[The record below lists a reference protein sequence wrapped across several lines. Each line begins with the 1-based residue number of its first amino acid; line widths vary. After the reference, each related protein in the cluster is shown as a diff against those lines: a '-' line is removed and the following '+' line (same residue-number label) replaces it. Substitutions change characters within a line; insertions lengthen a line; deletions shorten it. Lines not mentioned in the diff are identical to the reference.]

1 MASICFCSF
10 SAALAGSE
18 ACSSSESHPHR
29 SATSSGHPS
38 GVEQYDWHH
47 GSLNHVIVGSTGV
60 SVRTTYVLLAQF
72 FFSSGG
78 AATTLP
84 TSVHLQVFDTQDVSS
99 GDAPHALPSLFVCSH
114 QSSHDVEHGST
125 QARSS
130 PSTFS
135 SVLTQTTLARLRA
148 AAAGTAARRTMP
160 FVTTAVSSSC
170 EGASVMSTMSDLADW
185 SNFSCQ
191 GAAPQKF
198 FTAHVESRPPVN
210 LIDLTCLPI
219 FSLLQL
225 PGWPFSQEVP
235 SRVTWWTVFVP
246 HPSVMVKLSAPS
258 CEARYIGRGYPFGSD
273 ICG

>member
-1 MASICFCSF
+1 MAPAPAVGAEPTAPSASWTFCSAALPAISAFLAASAMASICFCSF

-18 ACSSSESHPHR
+18 ACSPSESHPHR

-38 GVEQYDWHH
+38 GVEQYDWHQ

-60 SVRTTYVLLAQF
+60 SVRTTYVLLAQS
-72 FFSSGG
+72 FFSSGA

-84 TSVHLQVFDTQDVSS
+84 TAVHLQVFDRQGLSS

-114 QSSHDVEHGST
+114 QSSHAVEHGST

-135 SVLTQTTLARLRA
+135 SVLVQATLARLRA
-148 AAAGTAARRTMP
+148 AA
-160 FVTTAVSSSC
+160 SSSC
-170 EGASVMSTMSDLADW
+170 EGASVMSTMSDLADR
-185 SNFSCQ
+185 SKRSCQ

-219 FSLLQL
+219 F
-225 PGWPFSQEVP
+225 
-235 SRVTWWTVFVP
+235 
-246 HPSVMVKLSAPS
+246 
-258 CEARYIGRGYPFGSD
+258 
-273 ICG
+273 